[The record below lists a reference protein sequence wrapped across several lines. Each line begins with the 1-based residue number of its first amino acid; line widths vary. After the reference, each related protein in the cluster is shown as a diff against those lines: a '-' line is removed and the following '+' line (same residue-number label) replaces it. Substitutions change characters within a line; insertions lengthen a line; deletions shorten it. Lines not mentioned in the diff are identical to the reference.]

1 MALVVVV
8 PVIILL
14 YFIFVLGTATISRQ
28 LSAGVTAWLKDAGRV
43 AGFVLGP
50 TVTLTLKLTRWITNQ
65 VGEVF
70 SDAERL
76 AVAWFSGLYQWA
88 ALAIGQALSWPV
100 YLFKLQ
106 WWIVNH
112 AIPNA
117 IRAALRGVHGSVDYV
132 TKVLPKV
139 ERTIVKFPKLT
150 KAQILAAVLGVLPG
164 YLVVNGKIRALIRH
178 LVHAAVGAL
187 PAPWAFPH
195 FRRTWKEM
203 LDWRNAT
210 AKRLRRLELLLG
222 ASGLALAVAKMTATK
237 FECWRPNGNIWRT
250 LRHICG
256 LPTWLIDFLL
266 LGTVEAFIASDL
278 CAFSNLLVK
287 QAQLMQPVLL
297 EFVDVENALVKCSGV
312 KDLYPLELPAL
323 SLPPM
328 PPYPALA
335 V

>member
-50 TVTLTLKLTRWITNQ
+50 TVTLTLKLTRWITSQ

-88 ALAIGQALSWPV
+88 ALAIGQALSWPI

-117 IRAALRGVHGSVDYV
+117 IRAAIRGFHGSVTYV

-139 ERTIVKFPKLT
+139 ERVVTKLPKLT
-150 KAQILAAVLGVLPG
+150 KAQIRAAVTAALSSLVLPFMPE
-164 YLVVNGKIRALIRH
+164 LRWIRAHFHAITHAIPGAITLPKLPSIRD
-178 LVHAAVGAL
+178 V
-187 PAPWAFPH
+187 
-195 FRRTWKEM
+195 
-203 LDWRNAT
+203 
-210 AKRLRRLELLLG
+210 LRRLRKLEKGATRAAFAAALAVALGRLGLGWIRCNNVKKAGKSVCGIDMGLLDELLLG
-222 ASGLALAVAKMTATK
+222 TTAIFGAISVVEFAEGLRAIEGEAVSVMGK
-237 FECWRPNGNIWRT
+237 
-250 LRHICG
+250 
-256 LPTWLIDFLL
+256 
-266 LGTVEAFIASDL
+266 
-278 CAFSNLLVK
+278 LVR
-287 QAQLMQPVLL
+287 
-297 EFVDVENALVKCSGV
+297 EW
-312 KDLYPLELPAL
+312 PA
-323 SLPPM
+323 
-328 PPYPALA
+328 
-335 V
+335 